1 MARTKI
7 DPAISRKAYAEA
19 TSQLKKTHNAEFLRY
34 LDAAYEEMGVESPR
48 QRSLRLAN
56 EAQEKK
62 DAAEAKR
69 QARQA
74 AKIEEAKAL
83 LEAAGLSVIP
93 GTEDAA

>member
-1 MARTKI
+1 MARNKI
-7 DPAISRKAYAEA
+7 DPAISRKAYADA
-19 TSQLKKTHNAEFLRY
+19 TKALKEKHSGEFADL
-34 LDAAYEEMGVESPR
+34 LDKAYEALEVESPR

-93 GTEDAA
+93 GTENAA